1 MLPARITCDGFRRTR
16 RLTMALWHTPWCNRP
31 MPDVLAPTESTVPVV
46 EHFDVRLP
54 AKTGRKHGTSTR
66 HAFDRWFRYPAGFA
80 SDHVEHLLRVLG
92 VEEGTVIDCFAGS
105 GVTGTAARSAGL
117 GFYGIEAHPMIAE
130 LASLKLQVDVEPDAL
145 SAVASELADD
155 ATARV
160 SEVSADVLCRETEL
174 VTRSFAPTVLA
185 QLVSLRSAIVD
196 REPDELSIYM
206 KWALLG
212 ALRDVATV
220 KVGWPYQL
228 PGKPRQARYT
238 DVAKRFRERVQWMA
252 DDLASL
258 ADERPVA
265 VVRLG
270 DSRQAASWP
279 AEDSAQASI
288 ASPPYL
294 NNFDYADA
302 TRLEA
307 YFWGEVR
314 SWKELTTT
322 IRGDMITASTQQSSV
337 LEKEAALEALQRL
350 PAVHATVA
358 TLTAALKAQRRER
371 KAGAKAYDQ
380 VLPAYFLAMSE
391 ILENLYRSLASGATA
406 VWQIGDSA
414 PYGVYVDTPGI
425 IGQIAQAHGFRMVS
439 DTVIRERGQRW
450 RRANSPVGVTLSERV
465 ICFKKP

>member
-1 MLPARITCDGFRRTR
+1 
-16 RLTMALWHTPWCNRP
+16 MALSRAPWCNSL
-31 MPDVLAPTESTVPVV
+31 MPDLLTSAGPTPASLERL
-46 EHFDVRLP
+46 DIQLP

-66 HAFDRWFRYPAGFA
+66 HPFDRWFRYPAGFA
-80 SDHVEHLLRVLG
+80 SDHVEYLLELLG
-92 VEEGTVIDCFAGS
+92 VAEGTVIDCFAGS
-105 GVTGTAARSAGL
+105 GVTGTASRSVGL

-130 LASLKLQVDVEPDAL
+130 LASIKLQVDVDPAAL
-145 SAVASELADD
+145 REV
-155 ATARV
+155 TAAIV
-160 SEVSADVLCRETEL
+160 SRSTTEREAIAEVITDETDL
-174 VTRSFAPTVLA
+174 VTRSFDPDTLA
-185 QLVSLRSAIVD
+185 QLVRLRRLIQE

-212 ALRDVATV
+212 TLRDVATV

-228 PGKPRQARYT
+228 PGKPRQARFA
-238 DVAKRFRERVQWMA
+238 DVGKRFQERITWMVEDLQTLDA
-252 DDLASL
+252 D
-258 ADERPVA
+258 RPSA

-270 DSRQAASWP
+270 DSRQSDVWP
-279 AEDSAQASI
+279 EPGSAQASI

-322 IRGDMITASTQQSSV
+322 IRGDMLTASTQQSSV
-337 LEKEAALEALQRL
+337 IEKEHALTKLAPMSDVAQ
-350 PAVHATVA
+350 TVS
-358 TLTAALKAQRRER
+358 TLTAALKNERQQR

-380 VLPAYFLAMSE
+380 VLPAYFLAMSQ
-391 ILENLYRSLASGATA
+391 ILENLHRSLAAGAMA

-425 IGQIAQAHGFRMVS
+425 IGEIAGVHGFRMVS

-450 RRANSPVGVTLSERV
+450 RRANSPVGVTLAERV
-465 ICFKKP
+465 ICFQKE

>member
-1 MLPARITCDGFRRTR
+1 MPKLLAVTDSSVPALNPLD
-16 RLTMALWHTPWCNRP
+16 L
-31 MPDVLAPTESTVPVV
+31 
-46 EHFDVRLP
+46 RLP

-66 HAFDRWFRYPAGFA
+66 QAFDRWFRYPAGFA
-80 SDHVEHLLRVLG
+80 SDHVEYLLDVLG
-92 VEEGTVIDCFAGS
+92 VTEGVVIDCFAGS
-105 GVTGTAARSAGL
+105 GVTGTAARTVGL

-130 LASLKLQVDVEPDAL
+130 LASIKLTVDVDPVKLLE
-145 SAVASELADD
+145 VAKTA
-155 ATARV
+155 AARV
-160 SEVSADVLCRETEL
+160 SPQPVSAAQATLLESETEL
-174 VTRSFAPTVLA
+174 VTRSFEPEVLA
-185 QLVSLRSAIVD
+185 QLVALRQIITD

-212 ALRDVATV
+212 TLRDVATV

-228 PGKPRQARYT
+228 PSKPRQARFA
-238 DVAKRFRERVQWMA
+238 DVSKRFLDRVTWMVEDMQALQA
-252 DDLASL
+252 DTPA
-258 ADERPVA
+258 A

-270 DSRQAASWP
+270 DSRQRESWP
-279 AEDSAQASI
+279 EPGSAQASI

-314 SWKELTTT
+314 SWKEMTTS
-322 IRGDMITASTQQSSV
+322 IRGDMLTATTQQSSV
-337 LEKEAALEALQRL
+337 VEKNNALASLASLPDIHRTVEAL
-350 PAVHATVA
+350 T
-358 TLTAALKAQRRER
+358 TALKGQRAER

-380 VLPAYFLAMSE
+380 VVPAYFLAMSD
-391 ILENLYRSLASGATA
+391 ILANLYRSLASGATA
-406 VWQIGDSA
+406 VWQIADSA

-425 IGQIAQAHGFRMVS
+425 IGEIAVAHGFRLVS

-465 ICFKKP
+465 ICFQKD